1 MYSENIE
8 TLSISLPA
16 FLVKFI
22 NNYISTHQN
31 KSPSVVIQ
39 DALQLLLAQEER
51 QQVAGNAA
59 LLFEKKQQVL
69 ELEQAYRDAAQ
80 EFDTNWE
87 ITVMD
92 GLSNEKWWR
101 NELL

>member
-16 FLVKFI
+16 FFVKFI

-51 QQVAGNAA
+51 QQVAGNA
-59 LLFEKKQQVL
+59 FDKKQQVL

-92 GLSNEKWWR
+92 GLSHEKW
-101 NELL
+101 